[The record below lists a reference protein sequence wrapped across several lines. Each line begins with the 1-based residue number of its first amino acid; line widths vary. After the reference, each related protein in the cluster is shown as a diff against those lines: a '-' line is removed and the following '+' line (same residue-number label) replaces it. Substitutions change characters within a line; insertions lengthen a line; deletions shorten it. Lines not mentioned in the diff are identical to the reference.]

1 MSLAPNSITKVRVY
15 IYLEGQDIDNYD
27 FAQIGKA
34 ISINFGFTKQRFTED
49 DIDYNGPLV
58 NAQLGPNGEDLTP
71 PRVSIIGDER
81 VELTVGAEFTDEGAT
96 AEDPQKDGDPID
108 LTTEIE
114 AVGTV
119 NTEVAGT
126 YYITYKVTDV
136 AGNLGTAVR
145 TVIVNP
151 EP

>member
-1 MSLAPNSITKVRVY
+1 M
-15 IYLEGQDIDNYD
+15 D
-27 FAQIGKA
+27 
-34 ISINFGFTKQRFTED
+34 
-49 DIDYNGPLV
+49 LV

-81 VELTVGAEFTDEGAT
+81 VELTVGGEFNDEGAT

-108 LTTEIE
+108 LTAGIE

-119 NTEVAGT
+119 NTKVAGT
-126 YYITYKVTDV
+126 YYITYKVKD
-136 AGNLGTAVR
+136 ASGNLGTAVR

-151 EP
+151 ES